1 MSDAPSLSEFCAEMR
16 QLAGV
21 IEVPGEFLP
30 TYGDPDRDGFRLS
43 VSDDGAYVLAYS
55 QDDLSTVFIESLDA
69 NVVMEEVFAQVTHQF
84 SLHELLESQTWVAP
98 EAVAVPSDLSEEGVR
113 PSVEAIQRNSAAI
126 EVRLMSRLNPEW
138 GQRHRERSAKW
149 ERELRY
155 HYDGDRP

>member
-1 MSDAPSLSEFCAEMR
+1 MNVAPSLSGFCAEMHR
-16 QLAGV
+16 LAEV
-21 IEVPGEFLP
+21 IEVGAEFLP
-30 TYGDPDRDGFRLS
+30 TYGDHDRDGFRLS
-43 VSDDGAYVLAYS
+43 VSDGGAYVLSYR
-55 QDDLSTVFIESLDA
+55 QDGLSDVFVESLDA
-69 NVVMEEVFAQVTHQF
+69 NVVMEEVFAQVTRQF
-84 SLHELLESQTWVAP
+84 SLHELVVSQTSVPP
-98 EAVAVPSDLSEEGVR
+98 EAVAVPSDLSEEGMR